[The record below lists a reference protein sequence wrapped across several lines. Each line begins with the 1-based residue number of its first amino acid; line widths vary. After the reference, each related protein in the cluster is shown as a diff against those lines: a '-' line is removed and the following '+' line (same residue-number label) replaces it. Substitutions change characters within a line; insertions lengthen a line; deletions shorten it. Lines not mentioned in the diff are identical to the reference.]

1 MARHRAKEPAAK
13 KKADAPAEPSTPYA
27 VEFSDTAFQ
36 VYASLYRKMQEAES
50 RGEHHSAHHTVFRMV
65 EEVIKVFIPR
75 NPLDKNYGLHGSL
88 SQFFRVKKGR
98 YRICWAASSKQ
109 RKVCILFIS
118 ETLRKQGD
126 ASDPYNIFE
135 KLVASGKFNSTLDQ
149 LEK

>member
-1 MARHRAKEPAAK
+1 MR
-13 KKADAPAEPSTPYA
+13 D
-27 VEFSDTAFQ
+27 
-36 VYASLYRKMQEAES
+36 AES
-50 RGEHHSAHHTVFRMV
+50 RGEQHSAHHTVFRMV

-75 NPLDKNYGLHGSL
+75 NPVSKDYGLSGPL

-109 RKVCILFIS
+109 RRVCILFIS

-135 KLVASGKFNSTLDQ
+135 KLVASGKFNSALDK
-149 LEK
+149 LKK